1 MVLVEPDQ
9 AELPGWEELHPAERE
24 WLADRAP
31 RRLRELVAG
40 RSALRRALVEAGW
53 SGDQPLLAEVG
64 GGPQLPPDFTGSI
77 SHKAGQAMAVGA
89 PARGRTLGVDT
100 EVLGGRDRR
109 SIAERVLRPSELARW
124 QDAGAGWPALLQVF
138 SIKEAVYKALH
149 PWVGRYVGF
158 GEAEV
163 QADGRVHLHLAQGEG
178 PFQLRS
184 MTSWEGDRLIAV
196 VEVRPTSPGAV
207 APTP

>member
-1 MVLVEPDQ
+1 MLVRQRALLDPSLEVRFDHQLRDRFDGCRLARMVLVEPDQ

-77 SHKAGQAMAVGA
+77 SHKAGQAMQFKQLLE
-89 PARGRTLGVDT
+89 PAAA
-100 EVLGGRDRR
+100 
-109 SIAERVLRPSELARW
+109 S
-124 QDAGAGWPALLQVF
+124 PA
-138 SIKEAVYKALH
+138 A
-149 PWVGRYVGF
+149 
-158 GEAEV
+158 
-163 QADGRVHLHLAQGEG
+163 
-178 PFQLRS
+178 
-184 MTSWEGDRLIAV
+184 
-196 VEVRPTSPGAV
+196 
-207 APTP
+207 